1 MGYRVM
7 TNNQKGLEF
16 ERKCYKKLKE
26 IGFSDLQLTRNTD
39 NGADIVGAYNGQ
51 IYAFQCKD
59 HGKRQGNGCVQEAV
73 AARRLYRANRCVVI
87 SSSGF
92 TPSAIALAKANNC
105 ILLTASDFWELHD
118 FPPVNYSALFYE
130 ETIVNDFDYGL
141 QEEYEKIRKN
151 LHRTPKWDELDKHLQ
166 YRIRKKYRN
175 YSRFLAE
182 IGDTPYSKKPP
193 AKEIKEEYR
202 RIRSIINRIPTLS
215 DVDKHSSFSRNLFKE
230 YPFTKLQKECGDRP
244 NIERNVT
251 KEQLVDAYFALQ
263 EELGHSP
270 TIKEIDG
277 QGMYRSSY
285 YRRRWGSI
293 DGFLDS
299 IGKSR
304 TEAGL
309 NRVYSEKE
317 IIVIYSL
324 IKILLSVI
332 KESTSYKINHTVLEQ
347 LQFEGKSLISP
358 STISKKFG
366 GWDNFL
372 QYIQSNGIDLSLEKT
387 IKHIQEQGSLFLQ
400 E

>member
-1 MGYRVM
+1 M
-7 TNNQKGLEF
+7 
-16 ERKCYKKLKE
+16 
-26 IGFSDLQLTRNTD
+26 
-39 NGADIVGAYNGQ
+39 
-51 IYAFQCKD
+51 
-59 HGKRQGNGCVQEAV
+59 
-73 AARRLYRANRCVVI
+73 
-87 SSSGF
+87 
-92 TPSAIALAKANNC
+92 
-105 ILLTASDFWELHD
+105 
-118 FPPVNYSALFYE
+118 
-130 ETIVNDFDYGL
+130 